1 MNGSN
6 SKRKCGV
13 IFVSMAILLYGVS
26 CAKKPI
32 EIGRENPELEIKKC
46 IKYSDKKH
54 FDEAIEC
61 LEIFKSRFPK
71 SQWGIEAEL
80 MIGDN
85 YFRQKEYLLAADSY
99 QSFIK
104 LHPIHQKTAY
114 AYFKTG
120 LSYLRHSPKA
130 IDRDQEYID
139 DAIANFQIVI
149 NSYPDGEYFELAKAN
164 LLEARTKVAKRH
176 FYIGRFYFKTG
187 EYIASIPRFQEIA
200 DNYKDSGLA
209 EKSLSNIALANLE
222 LKRLENAKVAFSR
235 LASEYPQSK
244 YISKIEKKLISAVK
258 K

>member
-1 MNGSN
+1 MKQNASCILLLA
-6 SKRKCGV
+6 SCL
-13 IFVSMAILLYGVS
+13 FVSS

-46 IKYSDKKH
+46 IKYSEKKH
-54 FDEAIEC
+54 FEEAIEC

-71 SQWGIEAEL
+71 SRWGIESEL

-104 LHPIHQKTAY
+104 LHPIHQKTDY
-114 AYFKTG
+114 AYFKSG

-139 DAIANFQIVI
+139 DAIANFKITI
-149 NSYPDGEYFELAKAN
+149 SGFPNSEYLDLAKAN
-164 LLEARTKVAKRH
+164 LAEARTKVARRH

-209 EKSLSNIALANLE
+209 EKSLRNIALANIE
-222 LKRLENAKVAFSR
+222 LKRLEDAKIAFSR

-244 YISKIEKKLISAVK
+244 YISKIEKKLIRAVK